1 MFSHLK
7 SEEFV
12 NLLEGITLEPRRI
25 AHLDG
30 CLRCSEA
37 LESISETYRD
47 VANEC
52 AKAGEVDIPDIDW
65 HAVRPSVRNQLLKRS
80 VKRTTTVQRWT
91 GWRLTPSAAWGMG
104 FALLLTVALFAS
116 FTGSGSMPEGIPAVA
131 RVDTGSAD
139 DGLTFYMD
147 EAEATQ
153 AEAMAWAETEI
164 FTALNELEAEETEL
178 LRELVA
184 SAYDEEIGIDGG
196 LYR

>member
-12 NLLEGITLEPRRI
+12 NLLEGITLDPRRI

-30 CLRCSEA
+30 CPQCSET
-37 LESISETYRD
+37 LESISETYQD

-52 AKAGEVDIPDIDW
+52 VEAAGVDMPDIDW
-65 HAVRPSVRNQLLKRS
+65 RAVRSSVRNQLLARS
-80 VKRTTTVQRWT
+80 VKRTTAVQRWT

-116 FTGSGSMPEGIPAVA
+116 FTGSGPMPESIPAVE
-131 RVDTGSAD
+131 VDTGSAD

-147 EAEATQ
+147 EAEASQ

-164 FTALNELEAEETEL
+164 FTVLNELETEETEL
-178 LRELVA
+178 LRELIA